1 MNMQLIETV
10 CNTLLVLIYREQLKT
25 MNSVTN

>member
-10 CNTLLVLIYREQLKT
+10 YNTLLILIYRERAIKHYD
-25 MNSVTN
+25 